1 MAFLV
6 LSQCKRIGS
15 YCTFAVVKKRTME
28 NIRTI
33 AVIGASEERN
43 FSILKELSERYH
55 LLLFDNNKQA
65 LTDIHE
71 SLVAQNRHGEIEK
84 MDCALSASWEAD
96 IIILSGFCVNDAV
109 VVEKIKEVATAKIII
124 IMENDDDFTKSINRQ
139 VSFDLIFPHSK
150 IVEII
155 NVSADDNA
163 EKEFLLEGHH
173 SKALDTVAGIFDRC
187 GFTTFVSQF
196 N

>member
-124 IMENDDDFTKSINRQ
+124 IMENDDDFTKSIN
-139 VSFDLIFPHSK
+139 SK

-155 NVSADDNA
+155 NVATDDNA